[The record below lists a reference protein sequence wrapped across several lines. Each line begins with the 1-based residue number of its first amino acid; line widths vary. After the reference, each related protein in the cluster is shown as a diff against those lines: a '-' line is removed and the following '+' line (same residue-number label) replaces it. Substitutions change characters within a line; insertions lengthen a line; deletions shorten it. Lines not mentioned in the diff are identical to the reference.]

1 MKLKGILTEVENDKL
16 VDKVKEECSNF
27 ISTNLTALESENY
40 LMRGTDKAY
49 RGKRVVKKD
58 FRLRKKVKGSNFMTW
73 LYEKWKP
80 GSQPS
85 RQEMVPTQ
93 FGDLTGMFSTKN
105 TFAVFPIG
113 SNYKL
118 HYASEVADF
127 NSLNPHIRKSLDPQ
141 KQIENAKSNYG
152 DLPKEVRDELK
163 RAIDLYIE
171 EKSWSYGKIVELYEE
186 LWEVLK
192 FLGEYRDD
200 VNRRIETLKKAAENY
215 FQNSKFTKKLP
226 SEDGLEV
233 NVYAPDGWYYVDKGL
248 AENKLID

>member
-105 TFAVFPIG
+105 TFAVFPVG
-113 SNYKL
+113 SRYKF
-118 HYASEVADF
+118 HYTPEVKDL
-127 NSLNPHIRKSLDPQ
+127 NSLNPYINKSLDPQ
-141 KQIENAKSNYG
+141 KQIEKAKLNYT
-152 DLPKEVRDELK
+152 DLPEEVRDELK
-163 RAIDLYIE
+163 RAIDLYME
-171 EKSWSYGKIVELYEE
+171 EKSWSYDKIIELYDE
-186 LWEVLK
+186 LWEVQK
-192 FLGEYRDD
+192 FLGKYRND
-200 VNRRIETLKKAAENY
+200 VKEETERLKKSAENY
-215 FQNSKFTKKLP
+215 FQHSKFTKKLP
-226 SEDGLEV
+226 GEEGLEV
-233 NVYAPDGWYYVDKGL
+233 NVYAPGGWYYVDRDIV
-248 AENKLID
+248 ENKLTD